1 MKAVATLL
9 LLACGATAA
18 SALRLR
24 RQAQQSVSSG
34 PIDLLS
40 LLELDPKTSEVVTA
54 HMNSIKG
61 RDEIPAEQ
69 SRAARENGQS
79 TKEINNDKIG
89 PTVETTKFP
98 GVTSARP
105 RVVRMCSRGEKSN
118 VKIHVD
124 TEGVAVEG
132 FQVQA
137 VVTDTTTGQAA
148 PLAAI
153 TVIPSEPF
161 WLGHAPSIVSAAAL
175 GGVPSES
182 APGKAVQDVIL
193 KASPGSTLLG
203 PAAYEL
209 HLQIVSPDPEEI
221 AADLT
226 GESATKGGKNSKYNY
241 ARMQTLLDQVVF
253 VPIQIEDCGA
263 DKKKETNK
271 DHPAYVSLR
280 AELEHSE
287 ADAFFKL
294 TDVGDAAKTAFSRL
308 AGDNIA
314 REQVADFKLE
324 DGDRPGRT
332 VMSLRVIFSN
342 RPLAHVAAIEM
353 QKERAHWQDV
363 MFGTLK
369 QVRAGSSFFLSFFA
383 ARILLNER
391 ILHFFLSVTYPPT
404 LPQRHHFE

>member
-1 MKAVATLL
+1 MKAFATLV
-9 LLACGATAA
+9 LLACGTIAA
-18 SALRLR
+18 SASRLR
-24 RQAQQSVSSG
+24 RPVPRRTGSG
-34 PIDLLS
+34 PNPIDLLS
-40 LLELDPKTSEVVTA
+40 LLELDPKTSEVVTS

-61 RDEIPAEQ
+61 RNEIPAEQ
-69 SRAARENGQS
+69 SRAVRENGQS
-79 TKEINNDKIG
+79 TKETNNDRIG
-89 PTVETTKFP
+89 PTETTTKFP
-98 GVTSARP
+98 GVTSSRP

-148 PLAAI
+148 PMAAI

-161 WLGHAPSIVSAAAL
+161 WLGHAPSISTASAL
-175 GGVPSES
+175 GGVPSKS

-226 GESATKGGKNSKYNY
+226 SESSGKGGKNSKYNY

-263 DKKKETNK
+263 DNKKDNNK

-287 ADAFFKL
+287 ADAYFKL
-294 TDVGDAAKTAFSRL
+294 TDVGDAAKTAFSHL
-308 AGDNIA
+308 AGDHIA

-342 RPLAHVAAIEM
+342 RALAHLAAIEM

-369 QVRAGSSFFLSFFA
+369 QVRCASF
-383 ARILLNER
+383 
-391 ILHFFLSVTYPPT
+391 
-404 LPQRHHFE
+404 